1 MKYIVF
7 GRSSRIGSRES
18 GRAGAGRNPSRCR
31 WSLGESQINPPG
43 YSVSRAVEFIHR
55 RAGGDRGQG
64 RPFGGARA
72 PSRRPGEPRVASTRP
87 PQSTRSRRD
96 AFTSSATRPV
106 RRPVR
111 SASRPSSTLL
121 ASFSSEFR
129 PVEDFKCGVLVSS
142 NGSRVA
148 ASRRPGEMM
157 WP

>member
-7 GRSSRIGSRES
+7 GRSNRIGSRES

-87 PQSTRSRRD
+87 LQSIRSRRD
-96 AFTSSATRPV
+96 AFTSPATRPV
-106 RRPVR
+106 RRSVR
-111 SASRPSSTLL
+111 SASRPVLRFL
-121 ASFSSEFR
+121 RVFRVSFVR
-129 PVEDFKCGVLVSS
+129 WRIS
-142 NGSRVA
+142 NVRFWHCRMGAGWPQVGD
-148 ASRRPGEMM
+148 PGK
-157 WP
+157 